1 MAHVS
6 PLTANVPHHIETSQ
20 MICNGN
26 ELTGVYMMGN
36 IGRYALIEDVNEENL
51 RTAELR
57 S

>member
-36 IGRYALIEDVNEENL
+36 IGRYALIEDVDEENL